1 MKRLGRRRNR
11 ASRRFSLQR
20 LPKLLNVHLY
30 PLAQPQAAAQRL
42 RLLPGQQHAHQRLR
56 GVQHLCQRLPELGD
70 QQLEAADS
78 VQHRERIPS
87 ALLQEA
93 DALAAEDLIVMAGRG
108 ASQIQKG
115 QGLKTLHTSCRCG
128 GKQRASAQSG
138 VLIPLR
144 PSNETPSALQ
154 RGAKSLSDGLA
165 FPTAGGTGQ
174 EQMLFHAQPPWSFS

>member
-1 MKRLGRRRNR
+1 MPGEAGELHDLGVGVG
-11 ASRRFSLQR
+11 LQR
-20 LPKLLNVHLY
+20 LPKLLDVHLH

-42 RLLPGQQHAHQRLR
+42 RLLPGQQYAHQRLR
-56 GVQHLCQRLPELGD
+56 GIQHLCQRLPELGD
-70 QQLEAADS
+70 QQLKAADG

-128 GKQRASAQSG
+128 EKQRAAAQPG

-144 PSNETPSALQ
+144 PSNEAPRALQ
-154 RGAKSLSDGLA
+154 RGAKSLSDGLT